1 MFSLRRIFHEK
12 SVVFANRNLFSTS
25 AICSKKKGL
34 IRRPL
39 RVWTPEQAR
48 KLEQGESENNIVG
61 SRTQKAGKFPV
72 SLTNNRFTLPEG
84 LSYVKLEDG
93 DKRFK

>member
-1 MFSLRRIFHEK
+1 MFSLRRIFHVET
-12 SVVFANRNLFSTS
+12 VVFVNINLLSTS

-48 KLEQGESENNIVG
+48 KLEQGESENNMLG
-61 SRTQKAGKFPV
+61 SQIAGKFPA
-72 SLTNNRFTLPEG
+72 SLTNNKFTLPEG
-84 LSYVKLEDG
+84 FSYVKLEDG